1 MVYLIIV
8 IVFASIL
15 DIKDLKKKKQTKDI
29 FVYIAFMLLVGALG
43 TFFYSNP
50 ERASFS
56 EILLSLIGQE
66 G

>member
-15 DIKDLKKKKQTKDI
+15 DIKDLKKKKQTKDM

-43 TFFYSNP
+43 IFYYSNP